1 MATMIMLMLRSLIL
15 MLMVPTRC
23 LAPLAAPPLP
33 PGLSTCPR
41 WTFLIILHRSKYISS
56 LTSQSLI
63 DHLSLLLLMQQG
75 QRWPSDHDEDLQLT
89 IPPKIF
95 RIVSPTNQCVMF
107 PISTP
112 FLNPIPQVLH
122 LSDLHVQLGYKEG
135 AASTCGK
142 YPVCCLPGLG
152 VTSFLTFIKQ
162 SIIHWI
168 WEQEKAANI
177 KNHRQHC
184 RTHHLHHELE
194 SGANTPATFLL
205 GLSTG
210 CLETSQS
217 VILIYPG
224 L

>member
-89 IPPKIF
+89 IPPKIS
-95 RIVSPTNQCVMF
+95 RIVSQLSNVLCSPYQ
-107 PISTP
+107 PISSIQFPRCSTSP
-112 FLNPIPQVLH
+112 TSTSSSVTKKERLQPAENIPSAVFR
-122 LSDLHVQLGYKEG
+122 DWG
-135 AASTCGK
+135 
-142 YPVCCLPGLG
+142 
-152 VTSFLTFIKQ
+152 
-162 SIIHWI
+162 
-168 WEQEKAANI
+168 
-177 KNHRQHC
+177 
-184 RTHHLHHELE
+184 
-194 SGANTPATFLL
+194 
-205 GLSTG
+205 
-210 CLETSQS
+210 
-217 VILIYPG
+217 
-224 L
+224 